1 MSAYLLRFSQ
11 LRMSGYFSAIHGGT
25 YQPMM
30 PSLPVRPASTTVPC
44 SSMYFL
50 TRSGW
55 PQFSTMVSIEPS
67 DMPCQPTS
75 SLTSGYSTL
84 QPSSF
89 SATLP
94 ITCALETYPVHGL
107 TAMFELTAVAG
118 RGVVRLDV
126 SPAACG
132 QAEAHD
138 TWQGRLRVT
147 A

>member
-1 MSAYLLRFSQ
+1 
-11 LRMSGYFSAIHGGT
+11 
-25 YQPMM
+25 
-30 PSLPVRPASTTVPC
+30 
-44 SSMYFL
+44 MYFL

-75 SLTSGYSTL
+75 SFTSGYSTL

-107 TAMFELTAVAG
+107 TAMFSSPQ
-118 RGVVRLDV
+118 
-126 SPAACG
+126 SPAAVSFDSMLPPPH
-132 QAEAHD
+132 AARPRP
-138 TWQGRLRVT
+138 TNVT
-147 A
+147 RAMCE